1 MFAIVGAAGK
11 VGYATSLALRDT
23 GMPVKAILR
32 DESKAGRLTE
42 IGCEIAIADLLDS
55 KALAKAI
62 GDAHTVQIIL
72 PPSPQAKDPAEE
84 MRKGIESLASALE
97 EARPKRVLAISDYG
111 AHITNDVG
119 MPTLCRTFEERLSKL
134 DCHKVFLRS
143 AEHMQ
148 GWGRAIPRAIESGTL
163 PSFHDPLDMMFPTV
177 SAPDVGVIAADIL
190 MRPAGDKI
198 VEIIHAEGPRRY
210 SANDVAA
217 VLSQLLGRTINAE
230 AVPRS
235 QWKGAFESVM
245 RPSLAELLTK
255 ANDAQN
261 KGGLVD
267 VEPDAKEVRYGTTE
281 LLDALRPL
289 VPPQ

>member
-11 VGYATSLALRDT
+11 VGYATSLALRDA

-55 KALAKAI
+55 KGLAKAI

-84 MRKGIESLASALE
+84 MRRGIESLASALA

-111 AHITNDVG
+111 AHITNDIG
-119 MPTLCRTFEERLSKL
+119 MPTLCRTFEEWLSKL

-163 PSFHDPLDMMFPTV
+163 PSFHDPLDMVFPTV
-177 SAPDVGVIAADIL
+177 SAPDVGVIAADVL
-190 MRPAGDKI
+190 LRPASDQM
-198 VEIIHAEGPRRY
+198 VEIIHAEGSRRY

-245 RPSLAELLTK
+245 SPSLAELLIK

-261 KGGLVD
+261 EGGLVD

-289 VPPQ
+289 VPAQ

>member
-1 MFAIVGAAGK
+1 MFVIVGAAGK
-11 VGYATSLALRDT
+11 VGYATSLTLRDA

-32 DESKAGRLTE
+32 DESKAARLTE

-72 PPSPQAKDPAEE
+72 PPSPQAKDTAEE
-84 MRKGIESLASALE
+84 MRRGIESLASALE

-111 AHITNDVG
+111 AHITNDIG

-163 PSFHDPLDMMFPTV
+163 PSFHDPLDMVFPTV
-177 SAPDVGVIAADIL
+177 SAPDVGVIAADVL
-190 MRPAGDKI
+190 LRPASGKL

-217 VLSQLLGRTINAE
+217 VLSQLLGRIINAE
-230 AVPRS
+230 VVPRS

-245 RPSLAELLTK
+245 SPSLAELLIK

-261 KGGLVD
+261 EGGLVD

-289 VPPQ
+289 IPSQ

>member
-11 VGYATSLALRDT
+11 VGYATSLALRDA

-32 DESKAGRLTE
+32 DESKARRLTE
-42 IGCEIAIADLLDS
+42 IGCEIAIADLLDC

-84 MRKGIESLASALE
+84 MRRGIESLASALE

-111 AHITNDVG
+111 AHITNDIG

-163 PSFHDPLDMMFPTV
+163 PSFHDPLDMVFPTV

-190 MRPAGDKI
+190 LRPASDKI
-198 VEIIHAEGPRRY
+198 VEIVHAEGPRRY

-217 VLSQLLGRTINAE
+217 VLSKLLGRTINAE

-235 QWKGAFESVM
+235 QWKGAFGSVM
-245 RPSLAELLTK
+245 SPSLAELLIK

-261 KGGLVD
+261 EGGLVD

-281 LLDALRPL
+281 LLDALRPFA
-289 VPPQ
+289 PPQ

>member
-11 VGYATSLALRDT
+11 HCAT
-23 GMPVKAILR
+23 PVCQVKAILR

-84 MRKGIESLASALE
+84 MRRGIESLASALE
-97 EARPKRVLAISDYG
+97 EARPKLVLAISDYG
-111 AHITNDVG
+111 AHITNDIG

-148 GWGRAIPRAIESGTL
+148 GWGRAVPRAIESGTL
-163 PSFHDPLDMMFPTV
+163 PSFHDPLDMVFPTV
-177 SAPDVGVIAADIL
+177 SAPDVGAIAADIL
-190 MRPAGDKI
+190 LRPASDNL
-198 VEIIHAEGPRRY
+198 VEIVHAEGPRRY

-217 VLSQLLGRTINAE
+217 VLSELLGRTINAE

-235 QWKGAFESVM
+235 RWKGAFESVM
-245 RPSLAELLTK
+245 SPSLAELLIK

-261 KGGLVD
+261 EGGLVD

-289 VPPQ
+289 VLPQ